1 MYQHLKTA
9 PETRYREDK
18 KHRYFRP
25 SSRYMR
31 SDKDNGYGYG
41 SPTCRYY
48 PETGRIEDA
57 EVIEYYKDYRR
68 YEEVTKT
75 FKHNEGMVT
84 DDK

>member
-1 MYQHLKTA
+1 
-9 PETRYREDK
+9 
-18 KHRYFRP
+18 
-25 SSRYMR
+25 MR

-57 EVIEYYKDYRR
+57 EVIEYYKDYPG

-75 FKHNEGMVT
+75 FKHNEGIVT